1 MLLPN
6 PAGNYHFLSGIE
18 PYSSGV
24 VADPGFEII
33 HVTLARPCP
42 WQEGFDRIEAVLKEA
57 GRPRA
62 ALCGI
67 ELRSPAPFTRAGFI
81 EFNQGYCRVIEAWEL
96 LVDGR
101 NPVART
107 NVAPQWAAPA
117 EPSLYG
123 FSYTMPLAAP
133 AVSAAPT
140 FVVAGGGD
148 LRGGPLMEAQVVRPG
163 ETSEDALREKAAYVM
178 HVMEKRLTGLG
189 RTWADATA
197 IDIYTPHALPS
208 VLGPVILDPAG
219 PAAIHGVRWFPS
231 RPPIDELE
239 YEMDV
244 RGVRTELVLM
254 G

>member
-6 PAGNYHFLSGIE
+6 PTGNYHFLSGIE

-24 VADPGFEII
+24 IADAGYEIV

-42 WQEGFDRIEAVLKEA
+42 WREGFGRIDQVLQAA

-81 EFNQGYCRVIEAWEL
+81 EFNQGYCAVVEAWDL
-96 LVDGR
+96 LVEGR

-107 NVAPQWAAPA
+107 NVAPVFAAPS

-123 FSYTMPLAAP
+123 FSYTIPSTIAER
-133 AVSAAPT
+133 T
-140 FVVAGGGD
+140 FVVAGGGE
-148 LRGGPLMEAQVVRPG
+148 LRGGPLLEALVVRAG
-163 ETSEDALREKAAYVM
+163 ETSVEAMREKAAYVM
-178 HVMEKRLTGLG
+178 HVMAKRLEGLG
-189 RTWADATA
+189 ASWDGVTA
-197 IDIYTPHALPS
+197 IDVYTASGLEPLLEAT
-208 VLGPVILDPAG
+208 VLGPIGAP
-219 PAAIHGVRWFPS
+219 AIHGVRWFPS
-231 RPPIDELE
+231 RPPIDELD

-244 RGVRTELVLM
+244 RGVRTELVL
-254 G
+254 GDGA

>member
-6 PAGNYHFLSGIE
+6 PAGNYHFLTGIE

-24 VADPGFEII
+24 VADPGYEIV
-33 HVTLARPCP
+33 HVTLARPRP
-42 WQEGFDRIEAVLKEA
+42 WREGFDRIDAVLRDA
-57 GRPRA
+57 GRTRA

-67 ELRSPAPFTRAGFI
+67 ELRSPAPFTRAGFLA
-81 EFNQGYCRVIEAWEL
+81 FNQGYCQVIEAWGLRVE
-96 LVDGR
+96 GR

-123 FSYTMPLAAP
+123 FSYTMPAAAP
-133 AVSAAPT
+133 AGSSGPT
-140 FVVAGGGD
+140 FVVAGAGD
-148 LRGGPLMEAQVVRPG
+148 LRGGPLLEAPVVRPG
-163 ETSEDALREKAAYVM
+163 ETSEDALREKAGYVM
-178 HVMEKRLTGLG
+178 HVMEKRLAGLG
-189 RTWADATA
+189 RSWADVTA
-197 IDIYTPHALPS
+197 IDIYTAHSPASLI
-208 VLGPVILDPAG
+208 GPVVLEPAG
-219 PAAIHGVRWFPS
+219 ASAIHGVRWFPS

-244 RGVRTELVLM
+244 RGVRTELVLT